1 MAGEARLVAM
11 PVTQAEA
18 RAFIAAHHRHH
29 RPSVGSVFQVA
40 LARGEQLVG
49 VAMVGR
55 PVARALDD
63 GWTLEVTR
71 LCTLDAPESRHAASK
86 LYAMCWRIAREMGY
100 TRLLTYTLADESGIS
115 LVSAGWRVV
124 HQVKGRSWDTPSR
137 PRVDKHPTV
146 NKTLWEIA

>member
-1 MAGEARLVAM
+1 MASEARLVAV

-63 GWTLEVTR
+63 GYTLEVTR

-124 HQVKGRSWDTPSR
+124 HQVQGRSWDTPSR
-137 PRVDKHPTV
+137 PRIDKHPTV

>member
-1 MAGEARLVAM
+1 MRDDERLVAE

-29 RPSVGSVFQVA
+29 RPSIGSVFQVGI
-40 LARGEQLVG
+40 ARGEQLVG

-63 GWTLEVTR
+63 GYTLEVTR
-71 LCTLDAPESRHAASK
+71 LCTLDAPEARHAASK

-100 TRLLTYTLADESGIS
+100 RRLLTYTLADETGVS

-137 PRVDKHPTV
+137 RRIDKHPTV